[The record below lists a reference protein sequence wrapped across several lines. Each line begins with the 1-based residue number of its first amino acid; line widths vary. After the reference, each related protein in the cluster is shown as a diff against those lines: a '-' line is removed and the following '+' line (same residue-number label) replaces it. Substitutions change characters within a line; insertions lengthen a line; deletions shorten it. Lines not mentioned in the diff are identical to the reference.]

1 MRHHHLALALVL
13 GMFLSCLSSTTAHA
27 SYTWSIA
34 PSPSFSASPGG
45 TLAVGGTIGWTF
57 SWDYAIYHVRATA
70 YDSSGHSDSVWA
82 SCDVGYQSTSFNATI
97 TLTGLTQTQQ
107 DGAFVDFT
115 AYDSSYNEWSFT
127 SIVGTIT

>member
-1 MRHHHLALALVL
+1 MRHHHLAL
-13 GMFLSCLSSTTAHA
+13 
-27 SYTWSIA
+27 
-34 PSPSFSASPGG
+34 
-45 TLAVGGTIGWTF
+45 
-57 SWDYAIYHVRATA
+57 
-70 YDSSGHSDSVWA
+70 
-82 SCDVGYQSTSFNATI
+82 DVGYQSTSFNATI